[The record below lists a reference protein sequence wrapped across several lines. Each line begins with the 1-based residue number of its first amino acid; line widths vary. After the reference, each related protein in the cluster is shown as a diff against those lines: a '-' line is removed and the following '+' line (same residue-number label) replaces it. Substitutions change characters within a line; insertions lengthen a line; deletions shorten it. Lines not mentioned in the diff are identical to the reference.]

1 MNGPVPLGR
10 GIAGRNPVGE
20 LPVWPVHPR
29 RSTASMIG

>member
-1 MNGPVPLGR
+1 MYGPVPLGH

-20 LPVWPVHPR
+20 LPVRPAHPR